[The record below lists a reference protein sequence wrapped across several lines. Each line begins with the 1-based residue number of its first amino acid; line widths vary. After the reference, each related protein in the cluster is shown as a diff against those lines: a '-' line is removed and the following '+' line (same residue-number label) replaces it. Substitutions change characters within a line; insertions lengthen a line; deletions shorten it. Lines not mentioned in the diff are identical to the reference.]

1 MKKIVRGNDCT
12 LMIPVKKM
20 VDGQMETFPLPACT
34 DVVVNLVTAIRRY
47 PLSYTIDT
55 THDHILLASVKGGT
69 MPLAKMAL
77 EVKGKMFG
85 CEWRSNEYEQI
96 EFVDNNASGDTA
108 FSPDDEDEGEQSVEM
123 DTAVVVLAPTA
134 DLTLLIKQAEEA
146 VSTIKSE
153 TAAATEAE
161 AARQASE
168 TARQSSEEGRIGT
181 EAARVSAEQTREA
194 REAERQT
201 AETLRQE
208 GEQSRSDAEAS
219 RQQSELS
226 RTEAETQRAQ
236 AELQRT
242 ESEAVRA
249 QSEATRA
256 ESETLRIS
264 SEAQRQSAESDR
276 SLSEQARQEAEAARV
291 TAETAR
297 AKAETLRT
305 DSESARQQ
313 AETRRADNE
322 TRRQAAET
330 QREADMK
337 KAVDEAV
344 QRAKVSVSYL
354 PDEGALAIVTEE

>member
-12 LMIPVKKM
+12 LKIPVKKM
-20 VDGQMETFPLPACT
+20 VDGQLETFPLPACT

-77 EVKGKMFG
+77 EVKGKMFA

-146 VSTIKSE
+146 VNTIKSE
-153 TAAATEAE
+153 TATCTEAE
-161 AARQASE
+161 QTRQASE
-168 TARQSSEEGRIGT
+168 TARQSAEEGRVGA

-194 REAERQT
+194 CETERQT
-201 AETLRQE
+201 AETLRQANEQSRNDSEQARQSSEQTRADSETLRQE
-208 GEQSRSDAEAS
+208 GEQSR
-219 RQQSELS
+219 L
-226 RTEAETQRAQ
+226 
-236 AELQRT
+236 
-242 ESEAVRA
+242 ESETTRA

-256 ESETLRIS
+256 ESEANRATAEALRSS
-264 SEAQRQSAESDR
+264 SETDR
-276 SLSEQARQEAEAARV
+276 TLSEQSRQEAEQTRQSSEA
-291 TAETAR
+291 AR
-297 AKAETLRT
+297 AKAETLRA
-305 DSESARQQ
+305 DAESARQQ
-313 AETRRADNE
+313 AETSRADNE

-344 QRAKVSVSYL
+344 AKAKVAVSYL

>member
-12 LMIPVKKM
+12 LKIPVKKM
-20 VDGQMETFPLPACT
+20 VDGQLETFPLPACT

-47 PLSYTIDT
+47 PLEYTIDT

-77 EVKGKMFG
+77 EVKGKMFD

-146 VSTIKSE
+146 VSAIKSE
-153 TAAATEAE
+153 TATCAEAE
-161 AARQASE
+161 ASRQAAE
-168 TARQSSEEGRIGT
+168 TARQSAEEGRVGA

-201 AETLRQE
+201 AESLRQAN
-208 GEQSRSDAEAS
+208 EQSRNDSEQS
-219 RQQSELS
+219 RQQAEQTRQDSETLRKANEQS
-226 RTEAETQRAQ
+226 R
-236 AELQRT
+236 L
-242 ESEAVRA
+242 ESETARA

-256 ESETLRIS
+256 ESEAARAA
-264 SEAQRQSAESDR
+264 SEAQRASSETDR
-276 SLSEQARQEAEAARV
+276 TLSEQTRQEAEQSRQSS
-291 TAETAR
+291 EQAR
-297 AKAETLRT
+297 AKAETQRA
-305 DSESARQQ
+305 DAESARQQ
-313 AETRRADNE
+313 AETRRSDNE

-337 KAVDEAV
+337 QAVDEAV

>member
-12 LMIPVKKM
+12 LKIPVKKM
-20 VDGQMETFPLPACT
+20 VDGQLETFPLPACT

-55 THDHILLASVKGGT
+55 THDHILLAHVKGGT

-77 EVKGKMFG
+77 EVKGKMFD

-123 DTAVVVLAPTA
+123 DTAVVVLAPSA

-153 TAAATEAE
+153 TATCTEAE
-161 AARQASE
+161 QTRQAAE
-168 TARQSSEEGRIGT
+168 TARQSAEEGRVGA
-181 EAARVSAEQTREA
+181 EAARISAEQTREA

-201 AETLRQE
+201 AETLRQTF
-208 GEQSRSDAEAS
+208 EQ
-219 RQQSELS
+219 S
-226 RTEAETQRAQ
+226 RTEAEALRKANEQSR
-236 AELQRT
+236 L

-249 QSEATRA
+249 TA
-256 ESETLRIS
+256 
-264 SEAQRQSAESDR
+264 EAQRQASETDR
-276 SLSEQARQEAEAARV
+276 SLSEQSRQEAEQTRQSSEAAH
-291 TAETAR
+291 
-297 AKAETLRT
+297 AKAETLRA
-305 DSESARQQ
+305 DAESARQQ

-344 QRAKVSVSYL
+344 AKAKVSVNYL
-354 PDEGALAIVTEE
+354 PDEGALAIVTED

>member
-12 LMIPVKKM
+12 LKIPVKKM
-20 VDGQMETFPLPACT
+20 VDGQLETFPLPACT
-34 DVVVNLVTAIRRY
+34 DVVVNLVTAIRRH

-77 EVKGKMFG
+77 EVKGKMFD

-108 FSPDDEDEGEQSVEM
+108 FSTDDEDEGEQSVEM
-123 DTAVVVLAPTA
+123 DTAVVVLAPSA

-153 TAAATEAE
+153 TATCTEAE
-161 AARQASE
+161 ASRQASE
-168 TARQSSEEGRIGT
+168 TARQSAEEGRVGA

-201 AETLRQE
+201 AETLRQAA
-208 GEQSRSDAEAS
+208 EQSRNDSEQARQTAE
-219 RQQSELS
+219 QS
-226 RTEAETQRAQ
+226 RTDSETLRKANEQSR
-236 AELQRT
+236 L
-242 ESEAVRA
+242 ESETTRA

-256 ESETLRIS
+256 GSEANRATAEALRSSSET
-264 SEAQRQSAESDR
+264 DR
-276 SLSEQARQEAEAARV
+276 TLSEQSRQEAEQTRQSS
-291 TAETAR
+291 ETAR

-305 DSESARQQ
+305 DAESARQQ
-313 AETRRADNE
+313 AETLRADNE

-344 QRAKVSVSYL
+344 AKAKVSVSYL